1 MSEHASLYDVYRRHK
16 PRKRLP
22 MATLRERFMVGVPL
36 GFVWWTPVTRAVWLV
51 HRPASLMRA
60 PGAVN

>member
-1 MSEHASLYDVYRRHK
+1 MSKHASLYDVHRRHK
-16 PRKRLP
+16 PRKRPP
-22 MATLRERFMVGVPL
+22 MAHMRERFVTGVPL
-36 GFVWWTPVTRAVWLV
+36 GFVWWTPVTRIVRLV